1 MFHSARMKLTAW
13 YLLIIMLV
21 SVSFSIVIY
30 KGLMSEVERFAQ
42 SQRFRIERQLRNEIM
57 LPQDMHRENT
67 ILPPITDPDLVADTK
82 RRLLFILFV
91 INGSILLLS
100 GGLGYF
106 LAGRTLRP
114 IQTMVDEQNQ
124 FITDASHELRTPL
137 TALKSA
143 IEVNLRDKNLTMIQ
157 AKKLLAENMKDV
169 DKLQR
174 LTDELL
180 QLAQYQ
186 KPNGKRVFVSLSLR
200 EVIKKS
206 IRAVEA
212 LAKQKSIAIKNGT
225 EDTVFPG
232 NIHELSDLFIILLDN
247 AIKYSKEKSTIRV
260 WSKSRNGYIDIS
272 IQDEGIGIAKDDIPH
287 IFDRFYRAD
296 SARIKTQEG
305 GYGLGLSIAKKI
317 VDQYHGSI
325 EVQSMP
331 GKGSTFSVRLPLKQT

>member
-1 MFHSARMKLTAW
+1 MFSKARINLTAW
-13 YLLIIMLV
+13 YLCIIMLI
-21 SVSFSIVIY
+21 SISFSVVIY
-30 KGLMSEVERFAQ
+30 RVLTNEIERFAR
-42 SQRFRIERQLRNEIM
+42 SQRFRIERQLGGNQTRAVI
-57 LPQDMHRENT
+57 PP
-67 ILPPITDPDLVADTK
+67 PPILVDEELVEEVRK
-82 RRLLFILFV
+82 RLIIAL
-91 INGSILLLS
+91 GSINVIIFLS
-100 GGLGYF
+100 SGLFGYF

-247 AIKYSKEKSTIRV
+247 AIKYSKEKSTLRV

-331 GKGSTFSVRLPLKQT
+331 GKGSTFFVRLPIKQT